1 MSASTAIRRA
11 YREVTTRRE
20 GQPMSVATDPNPPQD
35 RIVAYLHPELAGVL
49 LCPEHSEEYPGSIP
63 LAPGDLPDGGYCSH
77 GTPDGHVCG
86 RAFPMKK
93 RTSR

>member
-1 MSASTAIRRA
+1 MTASTAIRRA
-11 YREVTTRRE
+11 YGEVTTRRE
-20 GQPMSVATDPNPPQD
+20 DQPMTAQPQHTLS
-35 RIVAYLHPELAGVL
+35 RGGIVAYQHPELAGVL
-49 LCPEHSEEYPGSIP
+49 LCLEHSEGWAGLIP
-63 LAPGDLPDGGYCSH
+63 LTSGDLPDGGFCNE